1 MGDVI
6 WLKPICRA
14 YSQLA
19 IVPMSS
25 LTHVCPTSSLSAMFI
40 TCLAV
45 AAHAGPT
52 DCELNKVALA
62 RVVAK
67 DARLHFIAGASK
79 RGCPSA
85 ERACRLRAYL
95 VPADEILV
103 DAGDGPYVCAFF
115 KSPGVPET
123 RAFLPRTVV
132 QIAPRGGSGAAMGR
146 QLGPRSRGADHHQ
159 LQRRRGGGIGQRRVG
174 QLRPGASQ
182 KGRRAC
188 RRTRRQRQAAG
199 SDAGDRIRSG
209 PVRLS
214 ARKRRAAGQLRREAR
229 ALWPLPRGRGQ
240 PRVRRPEREFHRNL
254 CASEISAA
262 TGRAVIPRQLG
273 GRSVLSG
280 ACYIATITE
289 RPFPGKNMQER
300 EVGPRCLR
308 DWIDRSAQHHPDK
321 LCIVSAENG
330 RAITYGELRSLTGR
344 IAAYLRG
351 RGLGPN
357 DRVALIADNSIE
369 HLGCYL

>member
-146 QLGPRSRGADHHQ
+146 QLIA
-159 LQRRRGGGIGQRRVG
+159 RRRSSST
-174 QLRPGASQ
+174 PA
-182 KGRRAC
+182 A
-188 RRTRRQRQAAG
+188 TRWRY
-199 SDAGDRIRSG
+199 
-209 PVRLS
+209 
-214 ARKRRAAGQLRREAR
+214 RAAPCGAATTRSESKGA
-229 ALWPLPRGRGQ
+229 ACMSANSKAKAGRG
-240 PRVRRPEREFHRNL
+240 V
-254 CASEISAA
+254 
-262 TGRAVIPRQLG
+262 
-273 GRSVLSG
+273 
-280 ACYIATITE
+280 
-289 RPFPGKNMQER
+289 
-300 EVGPRCLR
+300 
-308 DWIDRSAQHHPDK
+308 
-321 LCIVSAENG
+321 
-330 RAITYGELRSLTGR
+330 
-344 IAAYLRG
+344 
-351 RGLGPN
+351 
-357 DRVALIADNSIE
+357 
-369 HLGCYL
+369 